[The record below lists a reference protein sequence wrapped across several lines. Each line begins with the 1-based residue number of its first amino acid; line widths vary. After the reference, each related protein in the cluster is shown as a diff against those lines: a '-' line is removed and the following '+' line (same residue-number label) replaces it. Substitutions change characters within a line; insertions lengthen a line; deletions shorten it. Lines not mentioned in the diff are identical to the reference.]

1 LSLQNNFSFAGVD
14 QLTLEHQ
21 VASVVAAGA
30 EAVTTFCTNLQAAHY
45 VEQWEHQFSVPVF
58 DTVVTVVWDML
69 RAVGVDTRR
78 VTGWGQL
85 MKGPDM
91 HIFDMVIRNARVVTA
106 ADIFYSDI
114 GIRDGRITA
123 LGLQLPA
130 GEKEI
135 DAAGRY
141 VTPGDR

>member
-1 LSLQNNFSFAGVD
+1 
-14 QLTLEHQ
+14 
-21 VASVVAAGA
+21 
-30 EAVTTFCTNLQAAHY
+30 
-45 VEQWEHQFSVPVF
+45 
-58 DTVVTVVWDML
+58 
-69 RAVGVDTRR
+69 
-78 VTGWGQL
+78 
-85 MKGPDM
+85 M

-141 VTPGDR
+141 VTPGGIDSHVHFDQIGRAHV